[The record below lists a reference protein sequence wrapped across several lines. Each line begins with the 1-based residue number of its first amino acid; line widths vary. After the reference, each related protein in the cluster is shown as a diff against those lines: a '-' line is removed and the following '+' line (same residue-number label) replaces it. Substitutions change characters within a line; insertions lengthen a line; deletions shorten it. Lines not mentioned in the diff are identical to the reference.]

1 MYWRNETALSVR
13 ADNFPLLE
21 RVDVGIVLLL
31 RVVRTVAAVPAW
43 PHLSDVSLCCRSLG
57 AYTVVPHGY
66 KLLWRQLAVA
76 CWSAEEQ
83 TEGTTC
89 PQLALI

>member
-57 AYTVVPHGY
+57 AYSSTTWVQVV
-66 KLLWRQLAVA
+66 VA
-76 CWSAEEQ
+76 AARCGVLE
-83 TEGTTC
+83 C
-89 PQLALI
+89 